1 MITSIDKN
9 TALVL
14 IDLQKGVF
22 NYQTVHPAKDII
34 HNAGQLAAAFR
45 KAGLPVVVV
54 NVNPIG
60 SPSML
65 VRADVNNGLP
75 RDTAVQQQQ
84 LEAMKAGGFFDIV
97 PEINVQPEDIH
108 ITKGTW
114 SAFPNTP
121 LLGILREK
129 NITNIVLAGVS
140 TSIGVEGTA
149 RSANENGFNITFAT
163 DAMTDLQL
171 ACHEYSLQYILP
183 RIGETGTTADILH
196 HLSLREK

>member
-1 MITSIDKN
+1 MITRIDKN

-14 IDLQKGVF
+14 IDLQTGIF
-22 NYQTVHPAKDII
+22 SRQTAHPVKDVI
-34 HNAGQLAAAFR
+34 HKAAQLAAAFR
-45 KAGLPVVVV
+45 KAGLPVIVV

-60 SPSML
+60 SPAML

-75 RDTAVQQQQ
+75 KDPVAQQQQ
-84 LEAMKAGGFFDIV
+84 LEAMKAGGFFDIA
-97 PEINVQPEDIH
+97 PEINVQPEDIR

-121 LLGILREK
+121 LLGILRER

-163 DAMTDLQL
+163 DAMTDTQL
-171 ACHEYSLQYILP
+171 ACHENSLHYIFP

-196 HLSLREK
+196 HLNLREK

>member
-14 IDLQKGVF
+14 IDLQMGV
-22 NYQTVHPAKDII
+22 YGRPTAHPAKDII
-34 HNAGQLAAAFR
+34 HHAAQLAAGFR
-45 KAGLPVVVV
+45 KASLPVVVV

-60 SPSML
+60 SPAML
-65 VRADVNNGLP
+65 VRADVDNGLP
-75 RDTAVQQQQ
+75 KEPAAQQQQ
-84 LEAMKAGGFFDIV
+84 LEAMKAAGFFDIA
-97 PEINVQPEDIH
+97 PEINVQPEDIR

-140 TSIGVEGTA
+140 TSVGVEGTA

-171 ACHEYSLQYILP
+171 ACHEYSLKYILP

>member
-1 MITSIDKN
+1 MITRIDKN

-14 IDLQKGVF
+14 IDLQTGIF
-22 NYQTVHPAKDII
+22 SRQTAHPVKDVI
-34 HNAGQLAAAFR
+34 HNAAQLAVAFR
-45 KAGLPVVVV
+45 KAGLPVIVV

-60 SPSML
+60 SPAML

-75 RDTAVQQQQ
+75 KDPAAQQQQ
-84 LEAMKAGGFFDIV
+84 LEAMKAGGFFDIA
-97 PEINVQPEDIH
+97 PEINVQPEDIR

-121 LLGILREK
+121 LLGILRER

-163 DAMTDLQL
+163 DAMTDTQL
-171 ACHEYSLQYILP
+171 ACHENSLHYIFP

-196 HLSLREK
+196 HLNLREK